1 MKSCA
6 TDELFGSN
14 VFNDKVMRKRLPK
27 DIYKKLRQTIDES
40 LPLDSSVAESVAK
53 AMKEWAI
60 EKGATHY
67 THWFQPLTGITAEKH
82 DSFISPTSD
91 GGAIM
96 EFSGKEL
103 TKGEPD
109 ASSFPSGGLRATF
122 EARGYTAWDC
132 TSPAFLQEDL
142 AGVTLCIP
150 TAFCSYTDEAL
161 DKKTPLLRSCEA
173 INVQAKRIL
182 KLFGKDVKNVVVSV
196 GPEQEYFLVDKEYYE
211 KRLDLKFTGRTLF
224 GQKAPKGQ
232 EMDDHYFG
240 TLKERVSAY
249 MSDVDRELWK
259 MGVSAKTKH
268 NEAAP
273 SQHELAP
280 VYSNCNIATDHNQL
294 TMSTLKRIANRH
306 NFACLMHERPFDG
319 VNGSGK
325 HVNWSLTTDGGANLL
340 EPGKTPHENAQFLLF
355 LCAVI
360 EAIDKHAALLR
371 ASAASA
377 GNDHRLG
384 ANEAPPAIISV
395 FLGEQLEEIL
405 NNIDYDN
412 PSEKTE
418 RIRLDVGVSTLPHFR
433 KDTTD
438 RNRTSPFA
446 FTGNKFEFRMVGSN
460 ASIAGPCT
468 IINTIVADTLCT
480 MADELEGAK
489 DFNCA
494 LHNVVQKSIRQHK
507 RVIFNGNGYSDE
519 WVAEAA
525 SRGLPNIDNTVDAIG
540 EFIKDDTIALFN
552 RHKVYSENELRSRF
566 EIKLGKYSKVIHI
579 EALTMID
586 MASKDILPAAIKFS
600 AQLSDSIIKMK
611 STGAGV
617 DTSTQERLLERLS
630 KEIANF
636 GSTLD
641 KLRES
646 VDRAEHIK
654 DDIVAL
660 AEFYRDDTLKIMYDL
675 RIFGDNMEAMVD
687 RRIWPIPTYSD
698 MLFYV

>member
-1 MKSCA
+1 MSSNNSL
-6 TDELFGSN
+6 EMFGSN
-14 VFNDKVMRKRLPK
+14 VFGDQVMKQRLPE
-27 DIYKKLRQTIDES
+27 DTYNALKKTIDED
-40 LPLDSSVAESVAK
+40 LPLDSSVAEVVAN
-53 AMKEWAI
+53 AMKDWAI

-82 DSFISPTSD
+82 DSFLSPTSD
-91 GGAIM
+91 GGAII

-103 TKGEPD
+103 IKGEPD

-142 AGVTLCIP
+142 SGVTLCIP
-150 TAFCSYTDEAL
+150 TAFCSYSGEAL

-173 INVQAKRIL
+173 ISVQTKRIL
-182 KLFGKDVKNVVVSV
+182 KLFGKDVKKVDVCI
-196 GPEQEYFLVDKEYYE
+196 GPEQEYFLVDKDLYE

-232 EMDDHYFG
+232 ELDDHYFG
-240 TLKERVSAY
+240 TLKERVASY

-280 VYSNCNIATDHNQL
+280 VYNNCNIATDHNQL

-306 NFACLMHERPFDG
+306 NFACLLHERPFNG
-319 VNGSGK
+319 ISGSGK
-325 HVNWSLTTDGGANLL
+325 HVNWSLSADGKTNLL
-340 EPGKTPHENAQFLLF
+340 EPGNTPHENAQFLLF

-360 EAIDKHAALLR
+360 EAIDKYAPLLR

-384 ANEAPPAIISV
+384 ANEAPPAIISI
-395 FLGEQLEEIL
+395 FLGDQLEEIL
-405 NNIDYDN
+405 DNIVCDN
-412 PSEKTE
+412 PSEETK
-418 RIRLDVGVSTLPHFR
+418 RVRLDVGVSTLPHFR

-468 IINTIVADTLCT
+468 IINTIVADTLSD
-480 MADELEGAK
+480 MADVLEKAD
-489 DFNCA
+489 DFNQA
-494 LHNVVQKSIRQHK
+494 LHSVVQESIRKHR
-507 RVIFNGNGYSDE
+507 RVIFNGNGYSNE
-519 WVAEAA
+519 WVEEAA
-525 SRGLPNIDNTVDAIG
+525 KRGLTNIDNTVDAIG
-540 EFIKDDTIALFN
+540 QFIEEDTVKLFS
-552 RHKVYSENELRSRF
+552 KFGVYSEAELNSRYD
-566 EIKLGKYSKVIHI
+566 IKLQKYAKVVHI
-579 EALTMID
+579 EALTMVD
-586 MASKDILPAAIKFS
+586 MAAKDILPTAIKFS
-600 AQLSDSIIKMK
+600 TQISDNINAIKKANPKANVKIQKKLLKNITDAIADFGETLEELSVSIDI
-611 STGAGV
+611 
-617 DTSTQERLLERLS
+617 
-630 KEIANF
+630 
-636 GSTLD
+636 
-641 KLRES
+641 
-646 VDRAEHIK
+646 AEHMEG
-654 DDIVAL
+654 DTASL
-660 AEFYRDDTLKIMYDL
+660 ARFYRDNTLPIMASL
-675 RIFGDNMEAMVD
+675 RETGDYIESLVD
-687 RRIWPIPTYSD
+687 RELWPIPTYSD